1 MIQARTNERPE
12 ARRRCVLEHSNVTL
26 RPGGCDLDE
35 TGALHFGGPGGLHRG
50 APGPLSRLRL
60 VFRCC
65 CGAVIVRRRPPVRD
79 HPIANA
85 PVLAPT
91 IETCS
96 SLPCQDGFSSF
107 PSASDG
113 ANYLRCS
120 HFRSADGRTRR
131 MSSAIA
137 GLDSHSTSNEMP
149 SRGRARG
156 PDVSIRSTIR
166 PMFLVTVQSN
176 ELSMDA
182 RPATSARTTTT
193 TSWDVETPLSP
204 SSRAERPKGYGFTWP
219 ADEYKDTMPSRVSWQ
234 SSFSSINQQLLH
246 SFPLFSKLSLTLL
259 DIAIDS

>member
-1 MIQARTNERPE
+1 MRQGPCILGR
-12 ARRRCVLEHSNVTL
+12 
-26 RPGGCDLDE
+26 
-35 TGALHFGGPGGLHRG
+35 PGGLHRG

-65 CGAVIVRRRPPVRD
+65 SGSVIVRRRPPVRD

-91 IETCS
+91 METCS
-96 SLPCQDGFSSF
+96 SLPCQDGFSGF
-107 PSASDG
+107 PFAYDG

-120 HFRSADGRTRR
+120 HSRSADRRTRR
-131 MSSAIA
+131 MSSVIA

-149 SRGRARG
+149 SHGRARG
-156 PDVSIRSTIR
+156 LGVSIRSTIR

-182 RPATSARTTTT
+182 LPASSARTMTT

-219 ADEYKDTMPSRVSWQ
+219 ADEYKDIMPSRVSWH
-234 SSFSSINQQLLH
+234 SSSLSINQQLLH
-246 SFPLFSKLSLTLL
+246 SFSLFTKLSLTLL